1 MAPLLLL
8 LWLGSALCA
17 RELVP
22 KQCLLGP
29 EFWCR
34 DPGTAAQC
42 GQQQDCKFLEQP
54 MSQGWHVREQALSIK
69 CTICTRILKKLKSMV
84 GDDPDEDSIGEAE
97 NKLCGVV
104 GRALRR
110 LCRYVIKKFK
120 PKITAALQDGQDPKE
135 ICISL
140 RMCRE
145 SPPSQ
150 GGLVPPSDDC
160 DLCLTFTSLAQPDL
174 QHVRPGWDLGDVLNG
189 TCKQHFGG
197 SPRPHAGNALGDAVS
212 FLLRTQRPASC
223 RRSLPKE
230 RPALAPTPGHG
241 REARARAPTSTAG
254 SSPRLLRAC
263 LPEGTVS
270 PHCSPQLRQRPRVC
284 DGWDGSIIASDFRFA
299 SPLWAIKDQYRPDV
313 SVISTLD
320 R

>member
-17 RELVP
+17 QELVP

-42 GQQQDCKFLEQP
+42 GQQQVCKLLEQHVP
-54 MSQGWHVREQALSIK
+54 QQGWHVREQALSIR
-69 CTICTRILKKLKSMV
+69 CTICTNILKKLKSMV
-84 GDDPDEDSIGEAE
+84 GDDPDEDSIVEAE
-97 NKLCGVV
+97 DKLCGVV
-104 GRALRR
+104 GRSLRR
-110 LCRYVIKKFK
+110 LCRYVMKKYK
-120 PKITAALQDGQDPKE
+120 PKITEALQDGQDPKE

-145 SPPSQ
+145 SPPTQ
-150 GGLVPPSDDC
+150 GGLVPPSDAC

-197 SPRPHAGNALGDAVS
+197 SPRAAAGSEGAPGPTHHLSGRRGLPVARGIHPRRDQLWHRHLSMAMRPEPVHRPQQAAPPAGS
-212 FLLRTQRPASC
+212 GRASQREPS
-223 RRSLPKE
+223 
-230 RPALAPTPGHG
+230 APT
-241 REARARAPTSTAG
+241 APPSSNSASWCVTAG
-254 SSPRLLRAC
+254 MAALSPL
-263 LPEGTVS
+263 TS
-270 PHCSPQLRQRPRVC
+270 
-284 DGWDGSIIASDFRFA
+284 A
-299 SPLWAIKDQYRPDV
+299 SPPHFGQ
-313 SVISTLD
+313 
-320 R
+320 